1 MRRGGGNSGSR
12 IAASKGV
19 AFSKS
24 PVLAVRLPVWRSRV
38 VLFVLFAAFLALAGR
53 ALWLQ
58 GMSTNFLQKQGE
70 ARYTATFTLPATRG
84 KITDRNGQVLASSVP
99 VKAVWADP
107 SMIAEEPPE
116 PEKVRELAKLLEMTE
131 PELKKKISANGTFI
145 YLKRQVELDVIEKI
159 AALKIKGI
167 DTEKEYKRFYP
178 QGEVMTHIVGF
189 TNVEDIGQE
198 SMELAQQ
205 KNLKGTTGSRRV
217 IRDRLGNIVEDIGA
231 TKSPHD
237 GKDLT
242 LSVDSK
248 LQYIAFTNLRDAVEK
263 YKAKAGGAVI
273 LDVHTGEIL
282 ALANWP
288 TYNPNN
294 RSVLTGEQLRNRV
307 LTDTFEPGSTLKPLT
322 IALALETK
330 RVNPGS
336 MYQTAPGH
344 MLIGDK
350 TIRDSHAH
358 GMLTVSQIIQKS
370 SNIGMAKIALPIPS
384 KEMWEIFTKSGFGQQ
399 PKFGFPGAVA
409 GRVRPHK
416 SWRPIEQA
424 NMAFGHGISVSLI
437 QLARSYLV
445 FARDGDIIPLS
456 FQKVTE
462 QPVGQQVVSPKTAA
476 QIREMLEMVVSPEGT
491 APQAQV
497 AGYRIGGKTGTAQ
510 KIVNGRYSNSK
521 YVASFVGIA
530 PMSNPRFIIAVMVDE
545 PSTFLHQGGT
555 VAAPTFAILAANALR
570 ASNVPPDSSV
580 TNIIIPEHPVEESL

>member
-38 VLFVLFAAFLALAGR
+38 VLFVLFAAFVALAGR

-58 GMSTNFLQKQGE
+58 GMSTSFLQKQGE
-70 ARYTATFTLPATRG
+70 ARYARTITLPATRG
-84 KITDRNGQVLASSVP
+84 KITDRNGQVLASSMP
-99 VKAVWADP
+99 VKAVWADAED
-107 SMIAEEPPE
+107 IAGEPPE
-116 PEKVRELAKLLEMTE
+116 KLAELARLLDMSVADINKKLSSGGSY
-131 PELKKKISANGTFI
+131 IF
-145 YLKRQVELDVIEKI
+145 LKRQVELDVVDKI
-159 AALKIKGI
+159 LDLKLKGVGA
-167 DTEKEYKRFYP
+167 DKEYKRYYP

-205 KNLKGTTGSRRV
+205 SNLKGSTGSRRV
-217 IRDRLGNIVEDIGA
+217 IKDRLGNIVEDIGA

-248 LQYIAFTNLRDAVEK
+248 LQYIAFTHLRDAVEK

-294 RSVLTGEQLRNRV
+294 RSVLTGDQLRNRV

-322 IALALETK
+322 VALALETK

-336 MYQTAPGH
+336 MYQTSPGH
-344 MLIGDK
+344 MVIGDR

-384 KEMWEIFTKSGFGQQ
+384 KEMWETFTKFGFGQQ

-409 GRVRPHK
+409 GRVRPYK

-462 QPVGQQVVSPKTAA
+462 QPVGQQVISPRTASQMRA
-476 QIREMLEMVVSPEGT
+476 MLELVVSPEGT